1 MDQTLS
7 PGKTL
12 GILGGGQLGRFIAQA
27 AKNLEWKTA
36 ALDADKNSPALQ
48 IVDVPIVGPV
58 DDIFAARRLAQLSDI
73 VTLEWELIALSTL
86 EEIARI
92 RPLFPAPSVLAK
104 IQDRLVQ
111 KKFLD
116 ECGCPQTP
124 YGEALSVQ
132 GLPFPV
138 ILKRRTRGYDGKG
151 QARINSAADTEK
163 ALELLKAPCV
173 WESLVSFKKEISVIL
188 ARGKDGR
195 TSVYPIAENVH
206 KNGILQMTRAPADI
220 PEDVALKAEKLA
232 LKIAGILGHVGVMA
246 VEMFLL
252 ESGQLL
258 INEIAPREHNSG
270 HYTLGACETSQFEQ
284 HARAVGGLPL
294 GDCRMKAP
302 AVMVNLLGDLWNG
315 GKPNWTAL
323 DGIPGLTL
331 HLYGKSEAR
340 PGRKMGHYTVVGPS
354 APGEWKNAGERLNAL
369 TEKSRR

>member
-1 MDQTLS
+1 MDQGLS
-7 PGKTL
+7 PGQTL

-27 AKNLEWKTA
+27 AKNLGWKTA
-36 ALDADKNSPALQ
+36 ALDPDKNSPALQ
-48 IVDVPIVGPV
+48 IVDVPIHGSV
-58 DDIFAARRLAQLSDI
+58 DDISAARRLAQLSDI

-86 EEIARI
+86 EEIARLK
-92 RPLFPAPSVLAK
+92 PLFPAPRVLAK
-104 IQDRLVQ
+104 IQDRLIQ

-116 ECGCPQTP
+116 EYGFPQTP
-124 YGEALSVQ
+124 YGEALSIQ
-132 GLPFPV
+132 DLPFPI

-151 QARINSAADTEK
+151 QARLNSKTDAAK
-163 ALELLKAPCV
+163 AFELLKEPCV

-188 ARGKDGR
+188 ARGKDGQ
-195 TSVYPIAENVH
+195 TSVYPIAENIH
-206 KNGILQMTRAPADI
+206 RNGILHMTRAPAHI
-220 PEDVALKAEKLA
+220 TEDTALKAKTLA
-232 LKIAGILGHVGVMA
+232 LKIAETLGHVGVMA

-258 INEIAPREHNSG
+258 INEIAPRVHNSG

-294 GDCRMKAP
+294 GDCKMKAP

-315 GKPNWTAL
+315 GKPNWSAL
-323 DGIPGLTL
+323 DGVPGLTL

-354 APGEWKNAGERLNAL
+354 AADEWKNAGERLNSL